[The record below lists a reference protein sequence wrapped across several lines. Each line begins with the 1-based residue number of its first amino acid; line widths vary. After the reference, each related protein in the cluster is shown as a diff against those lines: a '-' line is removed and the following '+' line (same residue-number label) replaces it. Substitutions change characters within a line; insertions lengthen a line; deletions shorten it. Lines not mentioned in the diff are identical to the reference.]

1 MHPSW
6 PPRKIDP
13 QMKMRNLTSIALTL
27 TWLMLA
33 TVSAAQDRNPDR
45 SLESLDTFPRATL
58 KIATPD
64 ARLHPFNVWIAADG
78 ARREQG
84 LMFVK
89 SLPEDSGMLFVYG
102 APQTI
107 AMWMKNTFI
116 SLDMLFIRA
125 DGRVARVVANTK
137 PHSLTTIESGESVL
151 GVLELKAGTAA
162 KLNIRAGA
170 RVLHPAFGSGK

>member
-1 MHPSW
+1 
-6 PPRKIDP
+6 
-13 QMKMRNLTSIALTL
+13 MKTRNLKSIALTI
-27 TWLMLA
+27 TWLMFA
-33 TVSAAQDRNPDR
+33 QVTVAQGRSPDR
-45 SLESLDTFPRATL
+45 SMESLDAFPRTTL
-58 KIATPD
+58 KVATPD
-64 ARLHPFNVWIAADG
+64 ARLHTFNVWIAADG

-102 APQTI
+102 APQPI

-125 DGRVARVVANTK
+125 DGRVARVAANTK
-137 PHSLTTIESGESVL
+137 PHSLSTIESGENVL

-170 RVLHPAFGSGK
+170 RVLHPAFGSAK

>member
-1 MHPSW
+1 
-6 PPRKIDP
+6 
-13 QMKMRNLTSIALTL
+13 
-27 TWLMLA
+27 
-33 TVSAAQDRNPDR
+33 
-45 SLESLDTFPRATL
+45 
-58 KIATPD
+58 
-64 ARLHPFNVWIAADG
+64 
-78 ARREQG
+78 
-84 LMFVK
+84 
-89 SLPEDSGMLFVYG
+89 MLFVYD

-137 PHSLTTIESGESVL
+137 PHSLNTIESGEHVL

-170 RVLHPAFGSGK
+170 RVLHPAFSSGK